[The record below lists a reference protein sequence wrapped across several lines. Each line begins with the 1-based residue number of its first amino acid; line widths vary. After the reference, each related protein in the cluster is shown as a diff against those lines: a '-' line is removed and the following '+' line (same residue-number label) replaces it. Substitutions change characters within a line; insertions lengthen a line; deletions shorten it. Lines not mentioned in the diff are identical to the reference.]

1 MNIDIENLD
10 VTVNNKEILKDFC
23 LSLKKGTINVIMG
36 VNGAGKST
44 LSKVIMGHSDYK
56 VTKGDIKAD
65 GVSILPLTTDE
76 RARLGIFLS
85 FQNPIDIEG
94 VTNSEFIRTA
104 INNKINGVYPLYDFI
119 TEMNKAYQELH
130 LDTQMMHR
138 SVNENFSGGEKHKN
152 EIVAMKMLK
161 PKFVILD
168 ELDSGL
174 DVDSLKIVCQSINN
188 YLNENKDTTVLIIT
202 HYNRILDYLKPDFVH
217 ILKNGKIV
225 KSGDYKL
232 AIEIDKNGYENF

>member
-1 MNIDIENLD
+1 
-10 VTVNNKEILKDFC
+10 
-23 LSLKKGTINVIMG
+23 MG

-232 AIEIDKNGYENF
+232 AIEIDKNGYEKV